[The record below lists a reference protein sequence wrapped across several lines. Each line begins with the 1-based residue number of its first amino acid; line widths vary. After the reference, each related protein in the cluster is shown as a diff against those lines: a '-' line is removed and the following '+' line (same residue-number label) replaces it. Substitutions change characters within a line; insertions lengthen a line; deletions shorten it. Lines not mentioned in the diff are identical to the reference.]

1 MHSQTIKQKRHF
13 YINLRLYDNFS
24 VKNSN
29 GPDPLDIGDGGGDI
43 INLRE
48 ANVADL
54 TCVEADALEIRQE
67 VLAIRADED
76 VEEEICCEEEL
87 IKQQC
92 GGVGS
97 RYNFIRY
104 KYIDQIKLS

>member
-1 MHSQTIKQKRHF
+1 M
-13 YINLRLYDNFS
+13 
-24 VKNSN
+24 KNSN
-29 GPDPLDIGDGGGDI
+29 DPDPLDIGDGGGDI

-97 RYNFIRY
+97 RYNSVR
-104 KYIDQIKLS
+104 